1 MDEFSETLNA
11 HNSSTIMMVDDEQ
24 LNMEVIRI
32 FLEDAGYSNFVLED
46 QAPKAMEVLLREKPD
61 VVLLDLNMPEVSG
74 MEILAEIRKDQA
86 LKYLP
91 VIILTSSTDAD
102 KKNQALE
109 LGATDFLAKPVDA
122 SELALRLRNTLSA
135 KAYQDQLAHYDALT
149 GLPNRSLIVDRAAM
163 ALKIAARR
171 QSNLAVLNV
180 KISRFKAIT
189 DTLGEEAG
197 NAVLQELALRLD
209 SCIRDSDS
217 VARAEPGE
225 LGTQLARV
233 ASDEFIILLPDL
245 RETEDASIVAGRIV
259 KSVSAPINA
268 VGQEVAINAS
278 VGISAYPGDGEG
290 AELLLRNAASAASF
304 AQQSHGLSYQFYS
317 EEFNQQSK
325 RRLQI
330 EGQLRRALDRN
341 EFTLHYQPK
350 VYVASGR
357 MYGVEALLRWHNE
370 ELGFV
375 GPDEFIPIAENA
387 GLISAIGEWVLREA
401 CQQQRAWASAGYAN
415 LNVAINISVQQFQEP
430 GLPELIKGIIQE
442 TGANTDCLTLEV
454 TESVLA
460 GNVEESIRTLKELK
474 AMGPNLSI
482 DDFGT
487 GYSSLSYLKQF
498 PIDELKIDRSF
509 IIDVE
514 NDYRDEAIV
523 STVIFLA
530 HALGLKTV
538 AEGIEDSGQLNVL
551 QAKNCDIYQGY
562 FYSRP
567 MPAKDLDLLLEDDAK
582 LAASA

>member
-1 MDEFSETLNA
+1 
-11 HNSSTIMMVDDEQ
+11 MMVDDEQ

-46 QAPKAMEVLLREKPD
+46 HAPNAMQVLLREKPD

-74 MEILAEIRKDQA
+74 IEILAEIRKDQA

-91 VIILTSSTDAD
+91 VIILTSSTEPEV
-102 KKNQALE
+102 KNKALE

-122 SELALRLRNTLSA
+122 SELALRLRNTLAA

-149 GLPNRSLIVDRAAM
+149 GLPNRSLISDRANM
-163 ALKIAARR
+163 ALKVAVRR
-171 QSNLAVLNV
+171 ESPLAVLNV
-180 KISRFKAIT
+180 KISRFKAIK

-197 NAVLQELALRLD
+197 NAVLQELASRLNG
-209 SCIRDSDS
+209 CIRDSDS
-217 VARAEPGE
+217 VARAETDE
-225 LGTQLARV
+225 LASQLARV
-233 ASDEFIILLPDL
+233 ASDEFILLLPDI
-245 RETEDASIVAGRIV
+245 RAIEDASIVAQRIIR
-259 KSVSAPINA
+259 SVSEPINA
-268 VGQEVAINAS
+268 AGQDVAINAS
-278 VGISAYPGDGEG
+278 VGISAFPGDGESS
-290 AELLLRNAASAASF
+290 ELLFQNAASAASF
-304 AQQSHGLSYQFYS
+304 AEQSAGISYQFYS

-330 EGQLRRALDRN
+330 EGQLRRALERD
-341 EFTLHYQPK
+341 EFTLNYQPK
-350 VYVASGR
+350 VYVDNGL
-357 MYGVEALLRWHNE
+357 MYGVEALLRWSNE
-370 ELGFV
+370 ELGAV

-387 GLISAIGEWVLREA
+387 GLIPAIGEWVLREA
-401 CQQQRAWASAGYAN
+401 CQQQSRWARAGYGHIN
-415 LNVAINISVQQFQEP
+415 MAINISVQQFHEP
-430 GLPELIKGIIQE
+430 GLPELIQSIIRE
-442 TGANTDCLTLEV
+442 SGADTNFLTLEV

-460 GNVEESIRTLKELK
+460 GNVEDSIRTLNELK
-474 AMGPNLSI
+474 ALGPKLSI

-514 NDYRDEAIV
+514 NDHRDEAIV

-538 AEGIEDSGQLNVL
+538 AEGIEEEGQLNVL
-551 QAKNCDIYQGY
+551 RDKNCDVYQGY

-567 MPAKDLDLLLEDDAK
+567 LTAEALEPL
-582 LAASA
+582 LAADSALANSA